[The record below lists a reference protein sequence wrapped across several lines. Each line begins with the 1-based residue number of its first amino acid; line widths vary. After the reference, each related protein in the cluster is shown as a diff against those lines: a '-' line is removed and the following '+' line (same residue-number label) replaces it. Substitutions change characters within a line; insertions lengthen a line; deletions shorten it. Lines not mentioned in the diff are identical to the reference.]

1 MRPSSSKISMSN
13 IIFGPWG
20 PLVAELC
27 SILFFF
33 PARGRF
39 SGANF
44 FRMTEYF
51 LKSPFLGFLG
61 FSGLEIFHGTI
72 LVKNQYVEHH
82 FRPLGPLGG
91 RVMVDFIFF
100 SGPGTIFT
108 PTPPDPKIYSPHA
121 WCPDLTSVLITEQ
134 MRPSHMKASR
144 RLPPLHGKE
153 YPSPHGMY
161 FPPPS

>member
-1 MRPSSSKISMSN
+1 MKRRFSGFLGFSGLEIFHGTILVKNQYVEHHFRPLGALGGRVMFDFI
-13 IIFGPWG
+13 
-20 PLVAELC
+20 
-27 SILFFF
+27 FF

-51 LKSPFLGFLG
+51 LKSPFSGFLG
-61 FSGLEIFHGTI
+61 FSGLEIFHATI

-100 SGPGTIFT
+100 SGPGTIFN
-108 PTPPDPKIYSPHA
+108 PTPPDPKVYSPHA
-121 WCPDLTSVLITEQ
+121 WCRI
-134 MRPSHMKASR
+134 
-144 RLPPLHGKE
+144 
-153 YPSPHGMY
+153 
-161 FPPPS
+161 